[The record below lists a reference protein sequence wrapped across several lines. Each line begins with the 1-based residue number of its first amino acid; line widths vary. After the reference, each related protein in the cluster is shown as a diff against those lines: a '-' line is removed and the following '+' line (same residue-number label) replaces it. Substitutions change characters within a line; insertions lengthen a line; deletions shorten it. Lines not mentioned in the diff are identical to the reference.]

1 MLHRVGPTLANIR
14 PRDSANGGVSTVLFN
29 FCSEQSAYG
38 DGAGVAAARGHLDV
52 PVIVALEP
60 SVVSDVGLRFSSGV
74 GVGLASDFELAPCP
88 APWSAPCPAPWL
100 APCPAPFEC
109 PAGVGCLV
117 CSLKLLSAPCL

>member
-14 PRDSANGGVSTVLFN
+14 PRDSANASVSTALFN

-88 APWSAPCPAPWL
+88 APWSAPLSGSLVSAQ
-100 APCPAPFEC
+100 AIAAAA
-109 PAGVGCLV
+109 AG
-117 CSLKLLSAPCL
+117 